1 MNNFKSK
8 KSKKKV
14 QSAIKL
20 SIFVCA
26 IFAAFLIFQVASV
39 ANVTHKKIDKNRELS
54 EFQEKNKESD
64 IQIARLKASQNIKQS
79 AQNLEMINVSDV
91 KYVNIEN
98 NSNVAVNR

>member
-1 MNNFKSK
+1 MGNFKSK

-20 SIFVCA
+20 SIFICA
-26 IFAAFLIFQVASV
+26 VFAAFLIFQVASV
-39 ANVTHKKIDKNRELS
+39 ANITHKKIDKNRELS

-79 AQNLEMINVSDV
+79 AQNMEMVNVSDV
-91 KYVNIEN
+91 KYVNVEN
-98 NSNVAVNR
+98 NNNVAVNR